1 MNKNFKG
8 FHPISLVVAIVLLA
22 STSTAYAAIKSGA
35 SCTKLGAISTSAGKK
50 YTCIKNGKKLVWDKG
65 LVIAK
70 PTQPSTPTSKQ
81 SPIPTPIPTVSSD
94 PIAPTSF
101 DNLLDRYKGIGP
113 AVWKEA
119 QALANAGNQTSE
131 FEIQIGPNTTPA
143 PLVNNPLNYLSRIS
157 KLWSNYTQPTKT
169 KVFLFNVND
178 VSWVQQKNRDLG
190 GSFHTPETI
199 AGACTSAENCSSF
212 GGAYKGLGQ
221 LFIGVQMKNFDDY
234 SIGFVR
240 GNFGHEYTHTV
251 QYTALSAPANVKL
264 PCWYAEGQPQVPGQT
279 LGFET
284 QANYLKSRTSWTSKS
299 PGILGDYSPDS
310 ILKFYA
316 LTGGSGTGT
325 CNADYRPR
333 VYDVGYMTVEALASI
348 KGIQSTMDVVVGVGK
363 GMTFDESF
371 KNVYGISWAEA
382 SLILAKVVSAEFMK
396 P

>member
-8 FHPISLVVAIVLLA
+8 FHPISLMVAIVLLA

-50 YTCIKNGKKLVWDKG
+50 YTCVKKGKKLVWNKG
-65 LVIAK
+65 VAIAEPK
-70 PTQPSTPTSKQ
+70 PA
-81 SPIPTPIPTVSSD
+81 VASD

-101 DNLLDRYKGIGP
+101 DNLLERYKGIGP
-113 AVWKEA
+113 TVWKEA
-119 QALANAGNQTSE
+119 QALSNAGTQISE

-143 PLVNNPLNYLSRIS
+143 PGVSKPLTYLSRIS

-169 KVFLFNVND
+169 KVFLFNFND

-190 GSFHTPETI
+190 GSIHTPETI
-199 AGACTSAENCSSF
+199 GGACTSAENCSSF
-212 GGAYKGLGQ
+212 GGAYNGVGQ
-221 LFIGVQMKNFDDY
+221 LYIGVQIKSFDDY

-251 QYTALSAPANVKL
+251 QYTALNAPANVKL

-382 SLILAKVVSAEFMK
+382 SPILAKVVSAEFIK